1 MAISVNGEY
10 TIDDY
15 LALPDD
21 VRYELIDGVLI
32 KMDSPTS
39 DHQRIAGYLYHKIYS
54 YIEERGGNCIPYIAP
69 LDVQLDEDNRTMVQ
83 PDVIILCT
91 PEKDI
96 KKRLFGAPDFV
107 AEVLSP
113 STKNKDMV
121 LKLSKYM
128 NAGVREY
135 WILDPQS
142 RRVLT
147 YWFGPAESEIGFAT
161 YTMFEDIPV
170 RLYSG
175 DCTINFSRL
184 MEQLD
189 AYNRE

>member
-1 MAISVNGEY
+1 M
-10 TIDDY
+10 
-15 LALPDD
+15 
-21 VRYELIDGVLI
+21 
-32 KMDSPTS
+32 
-39 DHQRIAGYLYHKIYS
+39 
-54 YIEERGGNCIPYIAP
+54 
-69 LDVQLDEDNRTMVQ
+69 QLDEDNRTMVQ

-128 NAGVREY
+128 NAEVREY